1 MDLRLAHSLQ
11 SSCACCSV
19 YHRLCDSH
27 SFKARICVCKLSA
40 LTRFSEQI
48 GVSTCSY
55 KHMLLRYG
63 TQSCHCVA
71 SAGCATAKS
80 YISATALSQTNT
92 DYKSIYTQQIQ
103 SYTAAMCAQG
113 WSPDVLSAYASQAA
127 DAFATAT
134 SYALSHYYT
143 YACTCCKGN
152 SVAYSS
158 VKASIQAVAA
168 AQAFAMSQAIAA
180 VTDCDGNVLSYGSGI
195 AQVIK
200 KLVLIG

>member
-1 MDLRLAHSLQ
+1 MAP
-11 SSCACCSV
+11 
-19 YHRLCDSH
+19 
-27 SFKARICVCKLSA
+27 
-40 LTRFSEQI
+40 
-48 GVSTCSY
+48 
-55 KHMLLRYG
+55 
-63 TQSCHCVA
+63 
-71 SAGCATAKS
+71 AGCATAKS

-134 SYALSHYYT
+134 AYALSHYYT

-200 KLVLIG
+200 KLVHYWLTSMNICVCMWLLVAWAYGGYGKAICLIPSRASQQ